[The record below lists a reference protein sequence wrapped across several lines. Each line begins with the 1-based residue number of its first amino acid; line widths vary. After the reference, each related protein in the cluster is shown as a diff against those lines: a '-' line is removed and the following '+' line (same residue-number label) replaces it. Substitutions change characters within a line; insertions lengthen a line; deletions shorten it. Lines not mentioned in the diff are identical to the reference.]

1 LGLYTFIDIYD
12 KNGNVRQLPVTEIR
26 EKNDSYKIKLG
37 FKKQKFTELVKV

>member
-1 LGLYTFIDIYD
+1 VIDNTMI
-12 KNGNVRQLPVTEIR
+12 GRRQLPVTEIR